1 MTPLTSLADITKLS
15 ERTLDRLIR
24 RVVRILVVAAL
35 LFAAFYVYDRWRPA
49 TPTMVDQRIGQ
60 LEEAVR
66 AEPADLGARGQL
78 ADAYFLAERYDE
90 AIREYSAILA
100 ASPALNQ
107 KELAHFGR
115 ARAYEGT
122 GDLALAKA
130 DYQAVVD
137 IARGG
142 EMAHIDPMLNA
153 AFYGLGTIALAEDK
167 PADAV
172 QYLSAAIA
180 IKRSD
185 ADALNLL
192 GVAYVANGEPEKAID
207 VLRKAVAFV
216 PLGWPEPYDAL
227 ADAYA
232 AVGQAE
238 LATWSEAMAALSRED
253 VATARAKLEG
263 LVDGPI
269 AVDAMLGM
277 GLVAEAESDVDAAA
291 GWYRKV
297 LATDPDNASARLGLT
312 RVETPAAS
320 GEVSK

>member
-1 MTPLTSLADITKLS
+1 MAPLTSLTDITKLP
-15 ERTLDRLIR
+15 EKTLDRLIR
-24 RVVRILVVAAL
+24 RIGLVLVVGAV
-35 LFAAFYVYDRWRPA
+35 LFTAFYLFDRWRPA
-49 TPTMVDQRIGQ
+49 TPPIVDQQITQ
-60 LEEAVR
+60 LEAAVR
-66 AEPADLGARGQL
+66 AEPADLSVRGQL

-90 AIREYSAILA
+90 AIREYTAILA
-100 ASPALNQ
+100 ANPAVNQ

-122 GDLALAKA
+122 NDLALAKT

-137 IARGG
+137 IAKDG

-153 AFYGLGTIALAEDK
+153 AFYGLGTIALAEEK

-172 QYLSAAIA
+172 QYLAAAVA

-185 ADALNLL
+185 ADALHLL
-192 GVAYVANGEPEKAID
+192 GVAYVANGEPAKAID
-207 VLRKAVAFV
+207 VLRQAVAFV

-232 AVGQAE
+232 AVGQPE
-238 LATWSEAMAALSRED
+238 LAAWSDAMAALSRED
-253 VATARAKLEG
+253 VATARAKLEA

-277 GLVAEAESDVDAAA
+277 GLVAEAESDIESAA
-291 GWYRKV
+291 GWYHKV
-297 LATDPDNASARLGLT
+297 LAADPDNASARLGLT
-312 RVETPAAS
+312 RVETPSAT